1 MIVETTQEY
10 MARKGIKR
18 GDLITGDVVPVT
30 IVETTEAYMARKGIE
45 PGQPIVSDPDG
56 AGLVIVESHLDYLAR
71 KAAGTEPDT
80 DAESEPKA
88 SKGAAGK

>member
-18 GDLITGDVVPVT
+18 GDLITGDLVPVT
-30 IVETTEAYMARKGIE
+30 VVETTEAYMARKGIE
-45 PGQPIVSDPDG
+45 PGQPIVSDPGD
-56 AGLVIVESHLDYLAR
+56 AGLVVVESHLDYLAR
-71 KAAGTEPDT
+71 KAEATEPDADT
-80 DAESEPKA
+80 AKA